1 MLPAAR
7 SAWSSPNTLLWW
19 RDICPL
25 SSRRSVAQA
34 RQNLGME
41 KPGTVQ
47 TALWL
52 ACLGVNSGQT
62 SFCMVCW
69 QQFTVHAQSW
79 IELNRRTR
87 TRARTPPPSHYD
99 VISLPSAQRL
109 ATYLDLLIVLDPR
122 SFLHSTLVVEDSGG
136 RAMIVSLA
144 RPSRYE
150 RGSGQTHIRLCGF
163 GTGALRVWLARLGLT
178 YVAAGFIRASE
189 SSRHMVRVSSI
200 ITQNYSS
207 DHRSQLVWHVNIYTS
222 NTSDHFP
229 FLFLSVYSNRCN

>member
-52 ACLGVNSGQT
+52 ACLGVNSGQA

-87 TRARTPPPSHYD
+87 TRERTPPPSHHD

-150 RGSGQTHIRLCGF
+150 R
-163 GTGALRVWLARLGLT
+163 VWSNLHKVMWVWYWCTEGL
-178 YVAAGFIRASE
+178 ASE
-189 SSRHMVRVSSI
+189 TRANICSSRFYKS
-200 ITQNYSS
+200 
-207 DHRSQLVWHVNIYTS
+207 
-222 NTSDHFP
+222 FGK
-229 FLFLSVYSNRCN
+229 F